1 VAFDDPQCLPET
13 LAAFAVRRLGPA
25 AARSVARLRKDHPDV
40 DPAGLRALVVARGR
54 RATVSE
60 GAFVG
65 GPFLLFVPVAFCAA
79 LLSQARTVLELAAL
93 KGGDPTADDRAAELL
108 VLQGV
113 HENPGRARE
122 ALTVCHGEQPATS
135 KRSALRHPV
144 VLWNLTLRM
153 ARVLGLLTAPDRTGW
168 SHRLVQAGRWVLLG
182 LVFVVGIVAPLVWLP
197 YMAMSYHQAT
207 SRLTDRATAFYFTD
221 SALVS
226 RRRAHLDPALIAG
239 VARTLLSFLVPV
251 ALVAAALV
259 TGVRIAGSN
268 WPVVGILLFT
278 ASVAVGAVWHWRRRR
293 HRKSGG

>member
-1 VAFDDPQCLPET
+1 MAFDDPQCLPET

-25 AARSVARLRKDHPDV
+25 AAGSVARIRKDHPDV

-113 HENPGRARE
+113 HENTGRARE
-122 ALTVCHGEQPATS
+122 ALTVCHGERPATA

-144 VLWNLTLRM
+144 VLWHLTLRM
-153 ARVLGLLTAPDRTGW
+153 ARVLGLLTARDRPGW

-182 LVFVVGIVAPLVWLP
+182 LVFVLGIVAPLVWLP

-207 SRLTDRATAFYFTD
+207 TRLTDRATAFYFTD
-221 SALVS
+221 SAPVS
-226 RRRAHLDPALIAG
+226 RRRSHLDPALIAG
-239 VARTLLSFLVPV
+239 VARTLLSILVPV

-259 TGVRIAGSN
+259 TGVRIAGSS
-268 WPVVGILLFT
+268 WPVVGILLFS

-293 HRKSGG
+293 HGKSGG